1 MLGERR
7 CIQATSASRIVAVDG
22 SSKRLDGR
30 APKLLSRRNKA
41 PPIGARPDE
50 RCSGATRNVLL
61 VSATSQLGGA
71 ELSLVDLAETLDA
84 TRWRVHVVAPPS
96 GPLVE
101 RLRAAGIEVI
111 TCPWLVRPQR
121 RYAPKAL
128 WEVGNA
134 LVRARRFLGSL
145 IRARGIDLIHAN
157 TTAAALYV
165 AAPPGSFVRWT
176 CARSRIPVIWHVR
189 DLRHGPEARWVSTSV
204 DGILCVSRACQQ
216 SLPRPSRAAHVDVVP
231 SGVALAAST
240 SPSVMAADVAGRAAR
255 PTLVAVGH
263 FAPWKAHDRLLQA
276 FASVRRRG
284 LDAVLD
290 VLGGDPMGYHPHA
303 REQLERQTRALGL
316 TPFVS
321 FHGVVPD
328 PRPFLRRATCLV
340 HAAYPEPFGRV
351 VVEALS
357 CGCPVIALAGS
368 HGPAESLRDGVGGRL
383 VPSFAPEALADAIV
397 EVAGDPQLASRLAAG
412 AEDKARRL
420 YDRRVTTRQIER
432 SYDAVLGRAESERAL
447 FS

>member
-1 MLGERR
+1 MARPSP
-7 CIQATSASRIVAVDG
+7 A
-22 SSKRLDGR
+22 
-30 APKLLSRRNKA
+30 LLSRRNRA
-41 PPIGARPDE
+41 PLGSAQPDE
-50 RCSGATRNVLL
+50 RHPGARRHVLL

-71 ELSLVDLAETLDA
+71 ELSLVDLAETLDT

-101 RLRAAGIEVI
+101 RLRAAGVEVM
-111 TCPWLVRPQR
+111 TCPWLLRPQR
-121 RYAPKAL
+121 RYAPRAL

-134 LVRARRFLGSL
+134 LVRARRF
-145 IRARGIDLIHAN
+145 IRSITVARGIDLVHAN

-165 AAPPGSFVRWT
+165 AAPPGGFVR
-176 CARSRIPVIWHVR
+176 SRTPTIWHVR
-189 DLRHGPEARWVSTSV
+189 DLRHGPEALWVGRSV
-204 DGILCVSRACQQ
+204 DGILCVSTACQK
-216 SLPRPSRAAHVDVVP
+216 SLPRLSRAARVEVVP
-231 SGVALAAST
+231 SGVALGASA
-240 SPSVMAADVAGRAAR
+240 SPSTASAAPGLTGRAAR

-263 FAPWKAHDRLLQA
+263 FAPWKGHDRLLQA

-284 LDAVLD
+284 VDAVLD

-303 REQLERQTRALGL
+303 REQLERQARDLGV
-316 TPFVS
+316 TAFVS

-368 HGPAESLRDGVGGRL
+368 HGPAEILRDGIGGCL
-383 VPSFAPEALADAIV
+383 VSSPDPEALADAIV
-397 EVAGDPQLASRLAAG
+397 KVAGDPRLASRLALG
-412 AEDKARRL
+412 AEEKARRL
-420 YDRRVTTRQIER
+420 YDRRVTTGQIER
-432 SYDAVLGRAESERAL
+432 YYDAVLERAGKGGAPRAGATAARRATAPSAATQL
-447 FS
+447 GSRETEPAPVP